1 MKKTLLLFAVAVTL
15 WTSSARADANADLI
29 QRSYDSEAVGKVADS
44 LSVLDQL
51 SSPRKESYVVTLRRA
66 WLLYRL
72 GRFAESVDVYVR
84 AISLAPGAVEPRL
97 GILLPQLALRRWG
110 DVETQARAVLKLEP
124 GNYLA
129 TLRLAYACYNL
140 QRYAESTA
148 LYRRLKDLYPSD
160 VEVQSGLGWSLLKQ
174 GKLPEANVEFRN
186 ILEVSP
192 KHELSKEGLKA
203 SGG

>member
-160 VEVQSGLGWSLLKQ
+160 VEVQSGLAWALLKQ

>member
-1 MKKTLLLFAVAVTL
+1 MKKSLLLLASALSL
-15 WTSSARADANADLI
+15 WTSVARADANAELI
-29 QRSYDSEAVGKVADS
+29 QRSYDSEAVGKLADS

-51 SSPRKESYVVTLRRA
+51 VSPRKESYVVTLRRA

-84 AISLAPGAVEPRL
+84 AISQAPGAVEPRL
-97 GILLPQLALRRWG
+97 GILLPQLALRRWS
-110 DVETQARAVLKLEP
+110 DVETQARAILKLEP

-140 QRYAESTA
+140 QRYAEATA

-160 VEVQSGLGWSLLKQ
+160 VDVQSGLGWSLLKQ
-174 GKLPEANVEFRN
+174 GKLPEASAEFHH
-186 ILEVSP
+186 ILDVSP
-192 KHELSKEGLKA
+192 RNELAKEGLKA
-203 SGG
+203 TGG